1 MVTGQKVVTDV
12 IGLLRGSALA
22 EGIRGGIYREGTR
35 PRDSKAEDLVV
46 IFTTADA
53 DQFQNGV
60 VTLNVYVPDLP
71 TSQNGVNVVDSAR
84 CEEIEGLALETVN
97 ALKAYRSDY
106 LFKLQDA
113 IHTQRDE
120 DIDQSFVV
128 VRLRFRHLSNN

>member
-12 IGLLRGSALA
+12 IGLLRGSVLA
-22 EGIRGGIYREGTR
+22 EALRGNIYREGTR

-53 DQFQNGV
+53 AQFQEGV
-60 VTLNVYVPDLP
+60 ITLNIYVPDLP
-71 TSQNGVNVVDSAR
+71 TAENGVNVVDSAR
-84 CEEIEGLALETVN
+84 CEEIEGLAQQTVD
-97 ALKAYRSDY
+97 ALKAYRSNY
-106 LFKLQDA
+106 LFKLREA

-128 VRLRFRHLSNN
+128 VRLRFKYLSNN